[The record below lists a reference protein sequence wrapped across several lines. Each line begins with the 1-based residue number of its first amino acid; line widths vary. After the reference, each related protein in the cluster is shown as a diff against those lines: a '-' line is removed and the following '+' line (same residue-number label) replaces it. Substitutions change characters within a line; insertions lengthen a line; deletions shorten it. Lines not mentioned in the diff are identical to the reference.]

1 MSHSTRRQFIAAS
14 SASLI
19 GATTAF
25 PAVGASRRKID
36 RRIET
41 AILDLQETSDGL
53 ARLLDTSAGVLLM
66 PRVRRAGLGFGAAY
80 GEGALLIGRV
90 PVEYYSVAAAS
101 FGLQIGIQQYASAL
115 FFTSESRLAKFRR
128 RDGWTVGADLEYTA
142 WDKGDAADIDTNTA
156 SDEVYGVVFSQ
167 EGLHIGATLEGA
179 KYSRISR

>member
-1 MSHSTRRQFIAAS
+1 MSNSTRRQFIAAT
-14 SASLI
+14 SAGLI

-25 PAVGASRRKID
+25 PAIGASRRKID
-36 RRIET
+36 RRIDS
-41 AILDLQETSDGL
+41 ALADLEETSSALGQL
-53 ARLLDTSAGVLLM
+53 IDTSAGVLLM
-66 PRVRRAGLGFGAAY
+66 PRIRRAGLGFGAAY
-80 GEGALLIGRV
+80 GEGALLIGRA

-101 FGLQIGIQQYASAL
+101 FGFQIGIQQYASAL
-115 FFTSESRLAKFRR
+115 FFTSEKRLAKFRR

-142 WDKGDAADIDTNTA
+142 WDKGDTADIDTNTS

>member
-1 MSHSTRRQFIAAS
+1 MSNSTRRQFIAAT

-36 RRIET
+36 RRIDS
-41 AILDLQETSDGL
+41 ALLDLEEKSDAL
-53 ARLLDTSAGVLLM
+53 AQLVNTSAGILMM

-80 GEGALLIGRV
+80 GEGALLIGRE

-101 FGLQIGIQQYASAL
+101 FGFQIGIQQYASAL

-128 RDGWTVGADLEYTA
+128 RDGWTVGADLEFTA
-142 WDKGDAADIDTNTA
+142 WDQGDVADIDTNTS

-167 EGLHIGATLEGA
+167 EGLHIGATLEGS